1 MGTTNTSKPSN
12 RRPSITRISGDAK
25 DHKKELWNSQDS
37 LKSVS
42 LPETIQ
48 EKAIPESP
56 TIIHPKNEKENVSH
70 SQIASSPFLRDDNK
84 IPNFTPPQIEEKE
97 KSNSSLST
105 TGESDANDAYPW
117 RRPHSLRIRSTQEV
131 FGSSN
136 RLSPSTDNIDVQIR
150 RNHSFDERRKP
161 EGKQDSELSNSIFL
175 KKDAKNAQNQNPVR
189 RSFVPPVR
197 DEESETQ
204 RKAHAKRVRETRRS
218 TQGVTLEDLKSAE
231 QLVKKKQQ
239 LENQQR
245 TSEIQ
250 QLVASQ
256 HSTTTTTSFR
266 TSSTSV
272 STATVSSI
280 KDGFLSGSQ
289 NDVNEKHE
297 RAPSWKVRLA
307 ENTKNKFQSDA
318 ADFNSGTGSITSK
331 ASFHLPSTSSPSH
344 LSTSVTLSE
353 SSSTSGSSTSLSKR
367 TARFEEKITPSV
379 SLSPPDSK
387 EAREASDT
395 LGTNLRTEKTRK
407 KKPKRRSTGVV
418 DAKLLDE
425 GDGDGASFD
434 EDDSQSSDAKPTG
447 HNRERNGEV
456 DYKKLYEESQQANTR
471 LSDDLSK
478 VRRELVS
485 SKKKFE
491 EALKVANS
499 GGLTETEKKEK
510 KALEKKLCEMEEEL
524 KVS

>member
-1 MGTTNTSKPSN
+1 MQKDRPDITSLINRPAVPSITNTPSKPSN
-12 RRPSITRISGDAK
+12 RSPPHLNNKVSVNNEMKNGENAEIENTDKGPSITRISGDAK

-37 LKSVS
+37 LKAVS

-48 EKAIPESP
+48 EKTIPESP
-56 TIIHPKNEKENVSH
+56 TIIHPRNEKENVSH

-84 IPNFTPPQIEEKE
+84 IPNFTPPQIEEKD

-105 TGESDANDAYPW
+105 TGESDANEAYPW

-245 TSEIQ
+245 TSELQ

-256 HSTTTTTSFR
+256 QQQQQQYSPTTVPSVSVQQPSSGSSSAASSITALPT
-266 TSSTSV
+266 STSIAAAAAAV
-272 STATVSSI
+272 T
-280 KDGFLSGSQ
+280 SG
-289 NDVNEKHE
+289 
-297 RAPSWKVRLA
+297 
-307 ENTKNKFQSDA
+307 
-318 ADFNSGTGSITSK
+318 
-331 ASFHLPSTSSPSH
+331 STSSIASNAS
-344 LSTSVTLSE
+344 LTGDST
-353 SSSTSGSSTSLSKR
+353 
-367 TARFEEKITPSV
+367 
-379 SLSPPDSK
+379 
-387 EAREASDT
+387 
-395 LGTNLRTEKTRK
+395 
-407 KKPKRRSTGVV
+407 
-418 DAKLLDE
+418 
-425 GDGDGASFD
+425 
-434 EDDSQSSDAKPTG
+434 
-447 HNRERNGEV
+447 
-456 DYKKLYEESQQANTR
+456 
-471 LSDDLSK
+471 
-478 VRRELVS
+478 
-485 SKKKFE
+485 
-491 EALKVANS
+491 
-499 GGLTETEKKEK
+499 
-510 KALEKKLCEMEEEL
+510 
-524 KVS
+524 